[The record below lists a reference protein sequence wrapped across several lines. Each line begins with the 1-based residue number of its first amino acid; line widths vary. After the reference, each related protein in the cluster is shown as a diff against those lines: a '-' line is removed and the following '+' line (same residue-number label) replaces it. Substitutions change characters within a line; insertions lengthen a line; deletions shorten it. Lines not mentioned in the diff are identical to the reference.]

1 MATIEPHGTSSEM
14 SKDVD
19 VDVEKQPGVNE
30 TSEPEVRH
38 GSVTPAYEVA
48 RARQIQ
54 NNFAPLRWLSR
65 GETWLDEKMGIET
78 QGIDRIPEEAKRP
91 PSTVNIFFMWW
102 SMTCHVGT
110 LPLGV
115 LGPEF
120 GLTLGQSVAA
130 IVVGTILGALCTAYT
145 GTLGP
150 KTGLRQIA
158 ISRYS
163 FGFWGAKLCSV
174 LNVIVGGGFAV
185 VNVVITGQ
193 MLSAV
198 SDYTMSIAVGCV
210 IVAIISY
217 VISVFGFS
225 IIHTVE
231 KYSWIVSFI
240 LICVLIGQAAPH
252 VGPNAPG
259 FPASNLEIAGSWL
272 SFMTICFSSSSG
284 WCSIAADYYCNYPA
298 TTKSSKVFFLTLAG
312 VTLPTVFVTV
322 IGACIGNAAILNAYP
337 PYADAYEDHGL
348 GGLLHVIYHP
358 SGWSKFC
365 LVILTF
371 SVIGNNIAINYS
383 SGLSIQLLGHWF
395 HAVPR
400 FIWSFGVALVVALL
414 AIIGKDHL
422 STIVSD
428 FVSLLG
434 YWTISFTLIL
444 LIEDQWF
451 RKRSG
456 ERYNLEV
463 WDMPHKL
470 PWGAAATFSLLAGYL
485 AGGVPGMAQ
494 VWVSQRHLIR
504 MELLLI
510 DSSSMLALLPGNLDL
525 LAATL
530 VSSCPAP
537 SRFSVILLSDITR
550 ERRRAGRRRSNKES
564 PPVWIEVVVAI
575 HSIQ

>member
-1 MATIEPHGTSSEM
+1 MASIEPSSSSSGAP

-19 VDVEKQPGVNE
+19 IEKLPGVE
-30 TSEPEVRH
+30 EKIEPDVRR
-38 GSVTPAYEVA
+38 GSVTPTFEIA
-48 RARQIQ
+48 RARHIQ
-54 NNFAPLRWLSR
+54 NSIAPLRWLSR
-65 GETWLDEKMGIET
+65 GEEWLDEKMGVET
-78 QGIDRIPEEAKRP
+78 QGIDRIPEEEKRP
-91 PSTVNIFFMWW
+91 PALINTFFMWF

-130 IVVGTILGALCTAYT
+130 VVVGTILGALCTAYT

-158 ISRYS
+158 TSRYS

-174 LNVIVGGGFAV
+174 LNVVVGGGFAV

-198 SDYTMSIAVGCV
+198 SDYSMTIAVGCV
-210 IVAIISY
+210 IVAIVSY
-217 VISVFGFS
+217 VVSVFGFA
-225 IIHTVE
+225 IIHTFE

-240 LICVLIGQAAPH
+240 LLCVLIGQAAPH

-272 SFMTICFSSSSG
+272 SFMAICFSSSSG
-284 WCSIAADYYCNYPA
+284 WCSIAADYYCHYPA
-298 TTKSSKVFFLTLAG
+298 STKSWKIFFLTLAG
-312 VTLPTVFVTV
+312 ITIPTVFVTV
-322 IGACIGNAAILNAYP
+322 IGSCIGNAAILNAYP
-337 PYADAYEDHGL
+337 PYADAYNGHGL
-348 GGLLHVIYHP
+348 GGLLREIYHP
-358 SGWSKFC
+358 LGWSKFC

-371 SVIGNNIAINYS
+371 SVLGNNIAINYS
-383 SGLSIQLLGHWF
+383 SGLSIQLLGHYF

-400 FIWSFGVALVVALL
+400 FIWSFLVALVVALL
-414 AIIGKDHL
+414 AIAGKDHL
-422 STIVSD
+422 SAIVSD

-456 ERYNLEV
+456 EGYNLEV
-463 WDMPHKL
+463 WDMPDKL
-470 PWGAAATFSLLAGYL
+470 PWGAAAVFSLLAGYL

-494 VWVSQRHLIR
+494 VWYVGAIAAKFGPYGGDVGIYMSGAIT
-504 MELLLI
+504 LLCYPPL
-510 DSSSMLALLPGNLDL
+510 
-525 LAATL
+525 
-530 VSSCPAP
+530 
-537 SRFSVILLSDITR
+537 RYW
-550 ERRRAGRRRSNKES
+550 ERKKTGR
-564 PPVWIEVVVAI
+564 
-575 HSIQ
+575 